1 MRINTIALLLLT
13 VVIAGCASSRP
24 DWADS
29 GESKKYPGSRY
40 FTGFGTSTNLDA
52 AKSRAKGDLADQ
64 FLEKATE
71 GAKAEVKAL
80 HRENSR
86 IAMLVN
92 SSRVNGILSRRG
104 DKIITGTKIADTWL
118 GPKTKNHYALA
129 VLPRGLVTG
138 NLRHEIN
145 RLDRATG
152 TYVKRSGRG
161 DDILRRIRSAS
172 IALDAQIARGAFHRV
187 LRESEKE
194 AVANQWQVT
203 KLGADL
209 DRLLKRVRIAPQ
221 VVDDT
226 TGSLLTSVQSALIGA
241 GFRVS
246 ADDSSE
252 FILDVRLTLEDLGIR
267 DNWYW
272 SRGVLK
278 MTLKERASGRD
289 RGSVNW
295 AIKASGRSNSDA
307 EQRIAD
313 KSDSLLKRQIRASI
327 IRFATR

>member
-1 MRINTIALLLLT
+1 MRKNIVALLLLT
-13 VVIAGCASSRP
+13 VVVAGCASGRP

-29 GESKKYPGSRY
+29 GKSKNYPDSRY

-52 AKSRAKGDLADQ
+52 AKSRAKGNLTKQ

-71 GAKAEVKAL
+71 GAKAEIKAL
-80 HRENSR
+80 RRENSQ
-86 IAMLVN
+86 AALLVT
-92 SSRVNGILSRRG
+92 STRVNGILNRRTG
-104 DKIITGTKIADTWL
+104 NIITGAKVADTWL

-129 VLPRGLVTG
+129 VLPRGQVTG

-152 TYVKRSGRG
+152 TYVKRSNRG
-161 DDILRRIRSAS
+161 DDILRRIRAAS
-172 IALDAQIARGAFHRV
+172 IALDAQIARGAFHRI

-194 AVANQWQVT
+194 TVANQWQVA

-226 TGSLLTSVQSALIGA
+226 TGSLLTSVQGALIDS
-241 GFRVS
+241 GFRVNT
-246 ADDSSE
+246 DDTSE
-252 FILDVRLTLEDLGIR
+252 FILDVRLTLEDLGVR

-278 MTLKERASGRD
+278 MTLKERITGRD
-289 RGSVNW
+289 RGSVSW
-295 AIKASGRSNSDA
+295 AMKAAGRSNSDA
-307 EQRIAD
+307 EQRISD

-327 IRFATR
+327 IKFATR